1 MTAEEI
7 KATFLGQT
15 VRKYDGW
22 CGSNEEFVVTD
33 VQLRL
38 PDVVV
43 LMGEKG
49 NRNYVPRISF
59 DACCTDELVRNGRLV
74 SREEIDHCSF
84 EVVID
89 ILPTPKEVMERR
101 VESIKDD
108 IKRLKKELKQA
119 QVDYNNYLVS
129 SIRIDV
135 IRKGCESC
143 KS

>member
-22 CGSNEEFVVTD
+22 GGSSEEFVVTE
-33 VQLRL
+33 VQICLH
-38 PDVVV
+38 DVV
-43 LMGEKG
+43 LIGEKE
-49 NRNYVPRISF
+49 NRNYIPRISF
-59 DACCTDELVRNGRLV
+59 DACCADELVRNGSLV
-74 SREEIDHCSF
+74 SRHEIDHCSF

-101 VESIKDD
+101 IESLKDD

-119 QVDYNNYLVS
+119 QTDYNNYLVS

-135 IRKGCESC
+135 MRKSDN
-143 KS
+143 